1 MPDEGYV
8 IRKATAADTTV
19 LSGAT
24 LPGVQFYTALG
35 YVADEPLLDGPGSRA
50 DHSIRP
56 HAQGDIALI
65 YFIDFTCA
73 TN

>member
-1 MPDEGYV
+1 MPDESYV

-35 YVADEPLLDGPGSRA
+35 YVADEPLLDDLGHGRTILFVPMHKVTS
-50 DHSIRP
+50 P
-56 HAQGDIALI
+56 
-65 YFIDFTCA
+65 
-73 TN
+73 